1 MKKDPLKKNSS
12 MKKDQLSL
20 SLLLSQTN
28 QSILQLQVLTTCSFT
43 TKASKSVKSALAH
56 VLAVAGLLLSFDLF
70 AADENWFLELLLGP
84 VVEPQV
90 EAPVAAADPDP
101 DPVADPADQEMSDPE
116 LGSGEDIP
124 SDGDSYSSQEDGG
137 VLFEEAPLE
146 GEKKGLLI
154 QLLKKTNWGLE
165 TPEGQRALAHNLVS
179 GKDLNQSCMSITRY
193 HRFLVKL
200 LEQAHQI
207 DQSSPEIFWE
217 NHTQGKELTDQRR
230 LVKGALDNMDG
241 KQIIQVL
248 MELAPGHPG
257 LRELELDGFWLAAEP
272 LNNTQLLSQLENQI
286 WMWHI
291 YIEGP
296 VKEAILSHESL
307 EGFIASE
314 ASEASEDTPIEA
326 RERVSTFFPVTPEE
340 SSTPT
345 HEESSTP
352 VATKTVT
359 NSSVRKTVTNSSVRK
374 ELFTP
379 LKPLKPPE
387 PPGSSSK
394 GS

>member
-1 MKKDPLKKNSS
+1 MKLEKKNSS

-43 TKASKSVKSALAH
+43 TRASKHIKGALAD

-70 AADENWFLELLLGP
+70 AADWLEVVNEVFGP
-84 VVEPQV
+84 VEEPQV

-101 DPVADPADQEMSDPE
+101 VADPADEEISDPNS
-116 LGSGEDIP
+116 GSDIP
-124 SDGDSYSSQEDGG
+124 SDGGNDSNSSEEEEDGG
-137 VLFEEAPLE
+137 VLFEEVPLE

-154 QLLKKTNWGLE
+154 RLLEKTNWGLE

-179 GKDLNQSCMSITRY
+179 GKDLNGACLSISRY

-200 LEQAHQI
+200 LEQVHQM
-207 DQSSPEIFWE
+207 DQSNPEIFWE
-217 NHTQGKELTDQRR
+217 NQPQGKRLTDQRK
-230 LVKGALDNMDG
+230 LVKGTLDSLHG
-241 KQIIQVL
+241 KQIVQVL
-248 MELAPGHPG
+248 KELAPSHPG
-257 LRELELDGFWLAAEP
+257 LRELELDGYWLAEEP
-272 LNNTQLLSQLENQI
+272 LNNTQLASEPENQI

-291 YIEGP
+291 YIEGT

-314 ASEASEDTPIEA
+314 ASEDTPIDA
-326 RERVSTFFPVTPEE
+326 RERVITFFPVTPEE

-345 HEESSTP
+345 PQESSTP
-352 VATKTVT
+352 VATKRVT
-359 NSSVRKTVTNSSVRK
+359 KSSVRKQ
-374 ELFTP
+374 LFT
-379 LKPLKPPE
+379 LLKPPE
-387 PPGSSSK
+387 PSGSSSK

>member
-1 MKKDPLKKNSS
+1 

-43 TKASKSVKSALAH
+43 TKASKHIKGALAD

-70 AADENWFLELLLGP
+70 AADWLEVLNEVFGP
-84 VVEPQV
+84 VEEPQV

-101 DPVADPADQEMSDPE
+101 VADPADEEMSDPNS
-116 LGSGEDIP
+116 GSDIP
-124 SDGDSYSSQEDGG
+124 SDGGYDSNSSQEDGG

-146 GEKKGLLI
+146 GEKKSLLI
-154 QLLKKTNWGLE
+154 QLLEKTNWGLE

-179 GKDLNQSCMSITRY
+179 GKNLNESCFSISLY

-200 LEQAHQI
+200 LEQAHQM
-207 DQSSPEIFWE
+207 DQSNPEIFWE
-217 NHTQGKELTDQRR
+217 NQPQGKRLTDQRK
-230 LVKGALDNMDG
+230 LVKGTLDSLHG
-241 KQIIQVL
+241 KQIVQVL
-248 MELAPGHPG
+248 KEIAPNHPG
-257 LRELELDGFWLAAEP
+257 LQELDPYWLAHEP
-272 LNNTQLLSQLENQI
+272 LNNTQLASQLENQI

-291 YIEGP
+291 YIEGT

-314 ASEASEDTPIEA
+314 ASEASEDTPIDA

-345 HEESSTP
+345 PEESSTP

-359 NSSVRKTVTNSSVRK
+359 NSSVRKQ
-374 ELFTP
+374 LFTP

-387 PPGSSSK
+387 PSGSSSK

>member
-1 MKKDPLKKNSS
+1 

-43 TKASKSVKSALAH
+43 TKASKHIKGALAD

-70 AADENWFLELLLGP
+70 AADWLEVLNEVFGP
-84 VVEPQV
+84 VEEPQV

-101 DPVADPADQEMSDPE
+101 DPDPVADPADEEMSDPNS
-116 LGSGEDIP
+116 GSDIP
-124 SDGDSYSSQEDGG
+124 SDGGFDSNSSQEEEDGG

-146 GEKKGLLI
+146 GEKKSLLI
-154 QLLKKTNWGLE
+154 QLLEKTNWGLE

-179 GKDLNQSCMSITRY
+179 GKNLNNSCIAISNF

-200 LEQAHQI
+200 LEQVHQM
-207 DQSSPEIFWE
+207 DQSNPEIFWE
-217 NHTQGKELTDQRR
+217 NQPQGKRLTDQRK
-230 LVKGALDNMDG
+230 LVKGTLDSLHG
-241 KQIIQVL
+241 KQIVQVL
-248 MELAPGHPG
+248 KEIAPNHPG
-257 LRELELDGFWLAAEP
+257 LQELDPFWLAHEP
-272 LNNTQLLSQLENQI
+272 LNNTQLASQLENQI

-291 YIEGP
+291 YIEGT

-314 ASEASEDTPIEA
+314 ASEASEDTPIDA

-345 HEESSTP
+345 PGESSTPTPEESSTP

-359 NSSVRKTVTNSSVRK
+359 NSSARKQ
-374 ELFTP
+374 LFTP

-387 PPGSSSK
+387 PSGSSSK